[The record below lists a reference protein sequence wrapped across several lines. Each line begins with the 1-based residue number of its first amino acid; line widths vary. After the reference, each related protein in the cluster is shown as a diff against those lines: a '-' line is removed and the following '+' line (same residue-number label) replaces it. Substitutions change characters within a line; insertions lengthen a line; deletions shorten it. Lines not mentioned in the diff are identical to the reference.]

1 MRAKVRIFAF
11 QFAKSILQTILY
23 LIQYMVLEIHF
34 WSVKCCLTNVTVGYA
49 KILSIL
55 IPSYQAVQVIR
66 MVGLD
71 ENKPLQNA
79 FKRI

>member
-1 MRAKVRIFAF
+1 
-11 QFAKSILQTILY
+11 
-23 LIQYMVLEIHF
+23 MVLEIHF

>member
-1 MRAKVRIFAF
+1 
-11 QFAKSILQTILY
+11 
-23 LIQYMVLEIHF
+23 MVLEIHF

-55 IPSYQAVQVIR
+55 IPSYQAVQVIT
-66 MVGLD
+66 MGGLD
-71 ENKPLQNA
+71 KNKPLQNA